1 MYHSIIYDRSISV
14 IHHRSIL
21 VIYDKGIRICWGKSN
36 TKIDKFISHYF
47 SRTSEVLA
55 MRTIYN
61 DDRDKN
67 HKGHI
72 TVVVI

>member
-1 MYHSIIYDRSISV
+1 MYHSIIYDRSILV
-14 IHHRSIL
+14 MPHRSIL
-21 VIYDKGIRICWGKSN
+21 VIYDKGIRICWRKRN
-36 TKIDKFISHYF
+36 AKIGKFISHYF